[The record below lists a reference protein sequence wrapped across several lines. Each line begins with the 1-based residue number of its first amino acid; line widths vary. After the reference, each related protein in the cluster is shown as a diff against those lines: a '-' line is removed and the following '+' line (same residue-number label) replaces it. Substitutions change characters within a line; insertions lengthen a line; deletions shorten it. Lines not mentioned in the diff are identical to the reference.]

1 MYCYGPFDLLGR
13 LIASLVAYLAF
24 AVAVLYFLTKR
35 SIMNFK
41 FYAGAIAVFS
51 ALSLTLAACG
61 DDDSTSANSGIDY
74 TNVKTCDE
82 MVKEDVSTWHFVRKD
97 AFGDD
102 AEYIYKAEGRDLI
115 VTIKG
120 ANGSDTKTYSMYN
133 MESEVGVEMAYQA
146 AKATCKDGQK

>member
-1 MYCYGPFDLLGR
+1 MNHKICTGILASAILLM
-13 LIASLVAYLAF
+13 F
-24 AVAVLYFLTKR
+24 
-35 SIMNFK
+35 
-41 FYAGAIAVFS
+41 
-51 ALSLTLAACG
+51 AACDG
-61 DDDSTSANSGIDY
+61 SSSSPSSSIDR

-82 MVKEDVSTWHFVRKD
+82 MIKEDVSTWHFIRKD

-146 AKATCKDGQK
+146 AKATCKGN

>member
-1 MYCYGPFDLLGR
+1 VIIVFVFSKKGM
-13 LIASLVAYLAF
+13 V
-24 AVAVLYFLTKR
+24 
-35 SIMNFK
+35 MNFK
-41 FYAGAIAVFS
+41 SYVGVF
-51 ALSLTLAACG
+51 AFLAASLLMFTAC
-61 DDDSTSANSGIDY
+61 DDTSSSPSAGIDR

-82 MVKEDVSTWHFVRKD
+82 MIKEDVNTWHFIRKD

-133 MESEVGVEMAYQA
+133 MESEVGVEMAYRA
-146 AKATCKDGQK
+146 AKATCEDGQK

>member
-1 MYCYGPFDLLGR
+1 
-13 LIASLVAYLAF
+13 
-24 AVAVLYFLTKR
+24 
-35 SIMNFK
+35 MNFK
-41 FYAGAIAVFS
+41 SYACVFAVS
-51 ALSLTLAACG
+51 SVLSLTLAACG

-82 MVKEDVSTWHFVRKD
+82 MVKEDVSTWHFIRKD

-120 ANGSDTKTYSMYN
+120 TNGSDTKTYSMYN
-133 MESEVGVEMAYQA
+133 MESEVGVEMAYRA
-146 AKATCKDGQK
+146 AKATCEGN

>member
-1 MYCYGPFDLLGR
+1 MNHKICTGILASAILLM
-13 LIASLVAYLAF
+13 F
-24 AVAVLYFLTKR
+24 
-35 SIMNFK
+35 
-41 FYAGAIAVFS
+41 
-51 ALSLTLAACG
+51 AAC
-61 DDDSTSANSGIDY
+61 DDSSSSPSSSIDR

-82 MVKEDVSTWHFVRKD
+82 MIKEDVSTWHFIRKD

-102 AEYIYKAEGRDLI
+102 AEYIYTAEGRDLI

-146 AKATCKDGQK
+146 AKATCKGN

>member
-1 MYCYGPFDLLGR
+1 
-13 LIASLVAYLAF
+13 
-24 AVAVLYFLTKR
+24 
-35 SIMNFK
+35 MNFK
-41 FYAGAIAVFS
+41 FYAGIFAVSS
-51 ALSLTLAACG
+51 ALSLTLTACG
-61 DDDSTSANSGIDY
+61 DDDSTSANGSIDR

-82 MVKEDVSTWHFVRKD
+82 MVKDDISTWHFIRKD

-120 ANGSDTKTYSMYN
+120 VNGSDTKTYSMYN

-146 AKATCKDGQK
+146 AKATCKGN

>member
-1 MYCYGPFDLLGR
+1 
-13 LIASLVAYLAF
+13 
-24 AVAVLYFLTKR
+24 
-35 SIMNFK
+35 MNFK
-41 FYAGAIAVFS
+41 SYVVSFAIFA
-51 ALSLTLAACG
+51 ASLLMFTAC
-61 DDDSTSANSGIDY
+61 DDSSTSPSANIDR

-146 AKATCKDGQK
+146 AKATCKGN

>member
-1 MYCYGPFDLLGR
+1 M
-13 LIASLVAYLAF
+13 
-24 AVAVLYFLTKR
+24 
-35 SIMNFK
+35 FK
-41 FYAGAIAVFS
+41 SYAGAF
-51 ALSLTLAACG
+51 ALLVASSLLFTAC
-61 DDDSTSANSGIDY
+61 DDSSSSPSAGIDR

-82 MVKEDVSTWHFVRKD
+82 MVKEDVNTWHFIRKD

-133 MESEVGVEMAYQA
+133 MESEAGVEMAYRA
-146 AKATCKDGQK
+146 AKATCEDGQK

>member
-1 MYCYGPFDLLGR
+1 MNRKIYACIF
-13 LIASLVAYLAF
+13 AS
-24 AVAVLYFLTKR
+24 
-35 SIMNFK
+35 
-41 FYAGAIAVFS
+41 AILMTF
-51 ALSLTLAACG
+51 TAC
-61 DDDSTSANSGIDY
+61 DDSSSSPSSSIDC

-82 MVKEDVSTWHFVRKD
+82 MVKDDVSTWHFIRKD

-102 AEYIYKAEGRDLI
+102 AEYIYKAEGRELI